1 MSTPLL
7 SARKATDGRIDR
19 LDRLNWSGGLCFTS
33 FGARIGI
40 RVNDPAVLDRL
51 PRYLPPLYEPAA
63 AVTVDALYSLHVAP
77 GHPEHGCRCVHRLYR
92 DGRRLTR
99 TLDGDEAFAALESAL
114 ETSVSLHARGFVFVH
129 AGVVGWR
136 DRAIVIPGRSR
147 SGKTSLVASLVRAG
161 ATYYSDEFAVLGPDG
176 RVHAYPRALWIRQQE
191 PPRRRR
197 CPAAELGAR
206 TGTEPLPV
214 GRIVLTK
221 HRDGARW
228 RPRPLS
234 PALAMLALLDN
245 TGVARVQPEFS
256 LAVLRR
262 AACGATTVKS
272 PRGEAD
278 EVVRFLLDQE
288 P

>member
-1 MSTPLL
+1 
-7 SARKATDGRIDR
+7 
-19 LDRLNWSGGLCFTS
+19 
-33 FGARIGI
+33 
-40 RVNDPAVLDRL
+40 VNDPAILERL
-51 PRYLPPLYEPAA
+51 PGYLPPLCEPAA
-63 AVTVDALYSLHVAP
+63 AAALDALCSLHVAP
-77 GHPEHGCRCVHRLYR
+77 GRLEHGCRRVHRLYL

-99 TLDGDEAFAALESAL
+99 TLDGDEAFAVLESAL
-114 ETSVSLHARGFVFVH
+114 EMSVSLNARGVVFVH

-161 ATYYSDEFAVLGPDG
+161 ATYYSDEFAVLSPDG
-176 RVHAYPRALWIRQQE
+176 RVHPYPRALSIRQE
-191 PPRRRR
+191 GLLRRRR
-197 CPAAELGAR
+197 CPAAELGAC

-221 HRDGARW
+221 HQDGARW

-234 PALAMLALLDN
+234 PGLAVLGLLDN
-245 TGVARVQPEFS
+245 TLLARVQPEFS
-256 LAVLRR
+256 LTVLRR
-262 AACGATTVKS
+262 AACGATAVKS
-272 PRGEAD
+272 PRGEAR